1 MLARHAR
8 CRLAALVAAL
18 TFVGPD
24 GCRGERFWD
33 GCFSVETRHGQI
45 DTWPNSDPRIA
56 HCRNSPFDVLDVAHI
71 RRLELIAAVI
81 ADPTS
86 FGDLNETE
94 AFLRTANRTVLN
106 ELNATFDVL
115 DFSSSSISNIN
126 EGTFADLDTVS
137 LNLSHCQLAHIYTA
151 TFLGLSVS
159 ELDLSHNALSHVDA
173 RAFDGLGLTVLDLGH
188 NHLHTLVPYLF
199 AGMVNATI
207 YLEQNNISNVLRDA
221 WSAVTVFEELRMHD
235 NPSVCVLA
243 NGAVAC
249 QCDRSGAGDGFPPFC
264 ISCPNTLEVS
274 GIEWRGIYPEEMTNS
289 TEQQRL
295 VAHTLGFMQDQRN
308 EFLSS
313 TLLFTCG
320 NGAIE
325 GQDCTITCR
334 PGFVGTPVTY
344 QCAGS
349 GDWETPNR
357 TSPTCVMYA
366 ESQMSSNETN
376 GTVIQSAVAGN
387 PFTYP
392 PPMVYGT
399 DIEFDSDGLPSGV
412 TMDRNGRLRGIPTEH
427 GNFSVTIY
435 AVDNFGTLTP
445 AASFLLVVAPP
456 LTASSRKLVS
466 AYEGSRFEWGSSLD
480 VIGGQPPFLFHKK
493 GDLPAGLQLSD
504 RNGLKPI
511 ISGTPTEEGTFP
523 ITLFVTDGANTTRDW
538 GRITLTVLP
547 AEVSTD
553 FKAQFFI
560 ALALSVIL
568 TITSLLLMRKQRRM
582 GQETVE
588 SVHIA
593 AKIADLERGAPHP
606 SHFEGTRR
614 RWNRRLGS
622 SRRPMRAI
630 TLSHIDSV
638 QEQAALFRDADAGNT
653 DTSSLQSTPSL
664 QSMSSQIGTT
674 GHDRCCVGTRIYR
687 RDPKAPLDQSSLVPL
702 EIFLAKASFYSR
714 HILVAAPVDDVNL
727 CTGIEDLLRRC
738 RMNPA
743 GQDYVETELVKIPY
757 WGKFTPPLNILLR
770 HATLNKD
777 RCLLFQSV
785 EVLAEQRAVTTLLSH
800 MDDKTLVVGLAL
812 EHSHRFSEGVQ
823 PLTGLTC
830 PWNTFAVWNVE
841 KLGRTGFLPI
851 SDGVPPL
858 TPEAAGVE
866 ELAAI
871 ALIQML
877 FPMNAAAKLLK
888 VHSSLYSWDI
898 NFKCEARL
906 ALHQKKM
913 KSKLDRPKRQLL
925 AMGEISSGQTL
936 HIDTTK
942 NRIPGPA
949 PVSVASGAAI
959 GVANDLIVA
968 STGAPSEPQECA
980 PLLDTVAGDESIDL
994 GSPIDEFISAQL
1006 LETSHL

>member
-1 MLARHAR
+1 MCA
-8 CRLAALVAAL
+8 
-18 TFVGPD
+18 
-24 GCRGERFWD
+24 
-33 GCFSVETRHGQI
+33 
-45 DTWPNSDPRIA
+45 
-56 HCRNSPFDVLDVAHI
+56 
-71 RRLELIAAVI
+71 
-81 ADPTS
+81 
-86 FGDLNETE
+86 
-94 AFLRTANRTVLN
+94 
-106 ELNATFDVL
+106 
-115 DFSSSSISNIN
+115 SSISISNS
-126 EGTFADLDTVS
+126 TV
-137 LNLSHCQLAHIYTA
+137 LTIVLLRQV
-151 TFLGLSVS
+151 SV
-159 ELDLSHNALSHVDA
+159 LDLSYNALSHVDA

-188 NHLHTLVPYLF
+188 NHLRTLLPYLF
-199 AGMVNATI
+199 AGMVNASI

-235 NPSVCVLA
+235 NPSVCVLE

-249 QCDRSGAGDGFPPFC
+249 QCDRSGAGDESPPFC

-274 GIEWRGIYPEEMTNS
+274 GIDFRGIYPEEMTNS
-289 TEQQRL
+289 TEQQSLLAR
-295 VAHTLGFMQDQRN
+295 TLGFMQDQSNVFR
-308 EFLSS
+308 SS
-313 TLLFTCG
+313 TMLFTCG

-325 GQDCTITCR
+325 GQECTITCR

-357 TSPTCVMYA
+357 TSPTCIMYA
-366 ESQMSSNETN
+366 ESQVSSNETN
-376 GTVIQSAVAGN
+376 RTAIHSAVAGN

-466 AYEGSRFEWGSSLD
+466 AYKGSRFEWGSSLD
-480 VIGGQPPFLFHKK
+480 VIGGQPPFKFYQK
-493 GDLPAGLQLSD
+493 GDLPRGLQLSD
-504 RNGLKPI
+504 RDGLRPL

-523 ITLFVTDGANTTRDW
+523 ITLFVTDGANTTSGW
-538 GRITLTVLP
+538 GKITLTVHP

-560 ALALSVIL
+560 ALGKSCLSHACGWSEASCGVCIRLAPRPTAPEQSNLTFGVLFAALSVIL
-568 TITSLLLMRKQRRM
+568 TITSLVLMRKQRRM

-606 SHFEGTRR
+606 SHLEGTRR
-614 RWNRRLGS
+614 RWNRRLGP

-630 TLSHIDSV
+630 TLSHMDSV
-638 QEQAALFRDADAGNT
+638 QEQATLFRDADAGYT
-653 DTSSLQSTPSL
+653 DTSSLKSV
-664 QSMSSQIGTT
+664 SSQIGTT
-674 GHDRCCVGTRIYR
+674 GYDRCCVGTRIYR

-702 EIFLAKASFYSR
+702 EMFLAKASFYSR
-714 HILVAAPVDDVNL
+714 HILVAAPVNDVNL

-738 RMNPA
+738 RTNPA
-743 GQDYVETELVKIPY
+743 GQDYVGTELVKIPY

-812 EHSHRFSEGVQ
+812 EHSHRFCEGVQ

-913 KSKLDRPKRQLL
+913 KSKLDRPKRQVCVCVCVCLC
-925 AMGEISSGQTL
+925 
-936 HIDTTK
+936 
-942 NRIPGPA
+942 R
-949 PVSVASGAAI
+949 GA
-959 GVANDLIVA
+959 VFR
-968 STGAPSEPQECA
+968 PF
-980 PLLDTVAGDESIDL
+980 PLSLFTRTWYSLCLVCS
-994 GSPIDEFISAQL
+994 F
-1006 LETSHL
+1006 

>member
-1 MLARHAR
+1 MLARHAH

-18 TFVGPD
+18 TFAGPN
-24 GCRGERFWD
+24 GCRGDRFWD
-33 GCFSVETRHGQI
+33 GCLSVETRLGWI
-45 DTWPNSDPRIA
+45 DTGPNSDPKIA
-56 HCRNSPFDVLDVAHI
+56 LCRNSPFDVLDAAHI
-71 RRLELIAAVI
+71 RRLELIAGVI

-86 FGDLNETE
+86 FSDLNETE

-106 ELNATFDVL
+106 ELNTTFNVL

-126 EGTFADLDTVS
+126 DGTFADLDTVN
-137 LNLSHCQLAHIYTA
+137 LNLSHCQLAHINTA

-159 ELDLSHNALSHVDA
+159 VLDLSYNVLSHVDA

-188 NHLHTLVPYLF
+188 NDLRTLVPYLF
-199 AGMVNATI
+199 AGMVNARI

-221 WSAVTVFEELRMHD
+221 WSAVTVFEDLRMHD
-235 NPSVCVLA
+235 NPSVCALA

-249 QCDRSGAGDGFPPFC
+249 QCDRSGAGDASPPFC
-264 ISCPNTLEVS
+264 ISCPDTLEVS

-289 TEQQRL
+289 TEQQSL
-295 VAHTLGFMQDQRN
+295 LAHTLGFMQDQSN

-325 GQDCTITCR
+325 GQECTITCR

-357 TSPTCVMYA
+357 TSPTCIMYA
-366 ESQMSSNETN
+366 ESQGSSNETN
-376 GTVIQSAVAGN
+376 GTAIQSAVAGN

-456 LTASSRKLVS
+456 LTASSRKLVT
-466 AYEGSRFEWGSSLD
+466 AHIGSRFEWGSSLD
-480 VIGGQPPFLFHKK
+480 VRGGQPPFVFYQN
-493 GDLPAGLQLSD
+493 GDLPRGLQLSNW
-504 RNGLKPI
+504 NGLRPL
-511 ISGTPTEEGTFP
+511 ISGIPTEEGTFR

-538 GRITLTVLP
+538 GKITLTVHP
-547 AEVSTD
+547 ADVSTD

-568 TITSLLLMRKQRRM
+568 TIISLVLMRKQRRM

-588 SVHIA
+588 SVQIA
-593 AKIADLERGAPHP
+593 AKIADLERGSPHP
-606 SHFEGTRR
+606 SQLEGTRR
-614 RWNRRLGS
+614 RWNWRLGP

-630 TLSHIDSV
+630 TLSHMDSV
-638 QEQAALFRDADAGNT
+638 QEQATLFHDPDAGYT
-653 DTSSLQSTPSL
+653 DTSSLKSV
-664 QSMSSQIGTT
+664 SSQIGTT
-674 GHDRCCVGTRIYR
+674 GYDRCCVGTRIYR

-702 EIFLAKASFYSR
+702 EMFLAKASFYSR
-714 HILVAAPVDDVNL
+714 HILVAAPVNDVNL

-738 RMNPA
+738 RTNPA
-743 GQDYVETELVKIPY
+743 GQDYVGTELVKIPY

-800 MDDKTLVVGLAL
+800 MDDKTLVAGLAL
-812 EHSHRFSEGVQ
+812 EHSHRFCEGVQ

-942 NRIPGPA
+942 IRIPEPA
-949 PVSVASGAAI
+949 PVSAASGVAT
-959 GVANDLIVA
+959 GVANDYLIVA
-968 STGAPSEPQECA
+968 SADAPSEQQDSA
-980 PLLDTVAGDESIDL
+980 PLLDTSAAGDESIDL
-994 GSPIDEFISAQL
+994 GSPLDEFTSAEL
-1006 LETSHL
+1006 LETSQL